1 MKGKYFRTTYLITT
15 FYFVISTLEYIE
27 DPKDKATSSS
37 YKDRA
42 DTRRKTVGS
51 SHHTEKTVT
60 ASVDT
65 SISSDNKGFKMLS
78 KLGWTEGQTLG
89 KSDTGLLEP
98 IPIVSNEGTKG
109 LGCDEPRIG
118 PILNKRR
125 AAILAKTQQRFAE
138 SGSSTENKAT
148 KLLNESDDSD

>member
-1 MKGKYFRTTYLITT
+1 MSELFFDEIKNKFHFSSL
-15 FYFVISTLEYIE
+15 LKEYVE
-27 DPKDKATSSS
+27 DPKDKPSSSSSS

-51 SHHTEKTVT
+51 SHHTEKTVV

-65 SISSDNKGFKMLS
+65 SIASDNKGFKLLS
-78 KLGWTEGQTLG
+78 KLGWSEGQKLG

-98 IPIVSNEGTKG
+98 IPIVSNDGTKG
-109 LGCDEPRIG
+109 LGCSQPIIG
-118 PILNKRR
+118 PVAPKNKRK

-138 SGSSTENKAT
+138 SGNNAT
-148 KLLNESDDSD
+148 DGVIDSD